1 MARAESDRERVER
14 WFAGGELLHPA
25 GGPPTTVDL
34 ARALAR
40 IGGLPLDPGDRA
52 AGELAERIGGGKP
65 LLFVLVDGL
74 GDVFL
79 DHLCDDA
86 RHGSGPSLFAEAER
100 VALRSVF
107 PSTTAAALAAIATG
121 EWPSRHAVPAWFT
134 HLHRRGVT
142 ATILPFVDRASER
155 GLRRFGIGP
164 GEAFPCP
171 SRLAEMPGPLRTYHP
186 AAISNSEFTAWG
198 RGRWPTDSYEH
209 LRDAVAGVGR
219 RLIDEAEGGVHYLY
233 LPMLDSASHRS
244 GPGHPDALGAL
255 HAIDGAL
262 GRLREQ
268 LEGRARIAVSADH
281 GALAVGEADKHMI
294 LRDDPLLD
302 DLHLPPHGEPRVP
315 MFCTRPGAGEAFAG
329 KFRERWG
336 GRWALLSR
344 REAEELELF
353 GPGRISPEAAERI
366 GDYIAVGPGRDVL
379 LYGERGGGQ
388 SSLRGY
394 HAGLRPE
401 EMEIPLLLA

>member
-1 MARAESDRERVER
+1 MNGNGSDRERVER
-14 WFAGGELLHPA
+14 WFASGDLLHPA

-40 IGGLPLDPGDRA
+40 IGGLPLGPEDRA
-52 AGELAERIGGGKP
+52 AAGLVERIGTDRP

-79 DHLCDDA
+79 DHFCDDA
-86 RHGSGPSLFAEAER
+86 RHGSGPSLFASAER
-100 VALRSVF
+100 IPLRSVF
-107 PSTTAAALAAIATG
+107 PSTTAAALSAIATG

-134 HLHRRGVT
+134 HLHRREMT
-142 ATILPFVDRASER
+142 ATILPFIDRASER
-155 GLRRFGIGP
+155 RLQRFGVGP
-164 GEAFPCP
+164 REAFPCP
-171 SRLAEMPGPLRTYHP
+171 SRLAAMPGPFRTYHP
-186 AAISNSEFTAWG
+186 AAIADSEFTSWG
-198 RGRWPTDSYEH
+198 RGAWPTDAYSH
-209 LRDAVAGVGR
+209 LRSAIAGVGR

-233 LPMLDSASHRS
+233 LPMLDSASHRR
-244 GPGHPDALGAL
+244 GPEHPEALAAL
-255 HAIDGAL
+255 HAIDAAL
-262 GRLREQ
+262 AQLRER
-268 LEGRARIAVSADH
+268 LDGRARIAVSADH
-281 GALAVGEADKHMI
+281 GALRVDEADKHLI

-315 MFCTRPGAGEAFAG
+315 MFCTRRGAGEAFAA

-336 GRWALLSR
+336 ERWALLSR

-353 GPGRISPEAAERI
+353 GPGRISAEAAERI
-366 GDYIAVGPGRDVL
+366 GDYIALCPGRDVL
-379 LYGERGGGQ
+379 LYGDRGSGISG
-388 SSLRGY
+388 LRGY